1 VRRNRQVEQ
10 LPFLAVIDARS
21 ADDKLEVLAIELGD
35 KERKDLWAELFQ
47 HLIRRGLDPSAVE
60 LGIMDGLP
68 GLAGAFANAATQR
81 RPVHAKRNALKR
93 VGRKERA
100 AFSAG
105 LERVFYAPNE
115 ARARAAFVELKG
127 QWARAYPSAVAII
140 ERDLD
145 SLLRFH
151 RFEPKYWPSLRT
163 TNPIERLNGVQTADQ
178 SDRDNRRRAEC
189 LSSAR
194 LRRVDHESR
203 LRVLRAFPAQTL
215 LHT

>member
-1 VRRNRQVEQ
+1 VRRNRQVEK
-10 LPFLAVIDARS
+10 LPLLAVIGARS
-21 ADDKLEVLAIELGD
+21 ADDRLAVLAIELGD
-35 KERKDLWAELFQ
+35 KERKDLWAERFQ
-47 HLIRRGLDPSAVE
+47 DLIRRGLNPDVVE

-68 GLAGAFANAATQR
+68 RLAGAFANAATQR
-81 RPVHAKRNALKR
+81 CQVHAKRNALKR
-93 VGRKERA
+93 VWLNDRA
-100 AFSAG
+100 AFSAS

-127 QWARAYPSAVAII
+127 QWARAYPSALAII

-145 SLLRFH
+145 GLLRFY

-178 SDRDNRRRAEC
+178 GDGDNRRRAEC

-203 LRVLRAFPAQTL
+203 LQVLRAFPAQTL

>member
-1 VRRNRQVEQ
+1 VRRNRQVEK
-10 LPFLAVIDARS
+10 LPLLAVIGARS
-21 ADDKLEVLAIELGD
+21 ADDRLAVLAIELGD
-35 KERKDLWAELFQ
+35 KERKDLWAERFQ
-47 HLIRRGLDPSAVE
+47 DLIRRGLNPDVVE

-68 GLAGAFANAATQR
+68 RLAGAFANAATQR
-81 RPVHAKRNALKR
+81 CQVHAKRNALKR
-93 VGRKERA
+93 VWLNDRA
-100 AFSAG
+100 AFSAS

-127 QWARAYPSAVAII
+127 QWARAYPSALAII

-145 SLLRFH
+145 GLLRFY

-178 SDRDNRRRAEC
+178 GDGDNRRRAEC

-194 LRRVDHESR
+194 LRRVDYESR
-203 LRVLRAFPAQTL
+203 LQVVRAFPVQTL